1 MVNFQ
6 IFQKKIYK
14 LLLQHIKFYSIF
26 CKIVGNII
34 CQRRQKNKNEKEKIQ
49 SFAYQSED
57 KKQIEEGKNQKEE
70 KVNLITRK
78 TSEKL

>member
-1 MVNFQ
+1 
-6 IFQKKIYK
+6 
-14 LLLQHIKFYSIF
+14 
-26 CKIVGNII
+26 VGNII